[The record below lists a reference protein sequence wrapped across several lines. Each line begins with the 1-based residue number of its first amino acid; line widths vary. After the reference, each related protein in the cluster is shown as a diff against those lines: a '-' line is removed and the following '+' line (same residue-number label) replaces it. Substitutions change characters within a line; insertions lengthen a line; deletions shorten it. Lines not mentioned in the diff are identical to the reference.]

1 MQVACP
7 SLFFQ
12 TGCMA
17 AMLWSRMRAY
27 SSALEQVGYLTLLS
41 GGGWL
46 PIILLWSRVEC
57 PSLLSGED
65 WVSASTLSRSGALL
79 VEEVGCP
86 LWCSGANQCPS
97 FLPVLIKPCSDT
109 TLSDHGPPPSWC
121 SPPDASNPLHNT
133 PPVVAV
139 PPPTKQ
145 QQRGCV
151 SQDV

>member
-65 WVSASTLSRSGALL
+65 WLSASTLSRSGALL

-145 QQRGCV
+145 QRRGCV